1 MPKKRKRVNKFN
13 FKNLEQYQIR
23 NLIAILI
30 CLFFVGSL
38 SVGYA
43 VLSQSLKVDGSISLR
58 TKKDIRIT
66 NIGSFQS
73 TNHGYD
79 DYNPTY
85 NENSITTHINLP
97 ELTSM
102 VTYTVTIVNN
112 STLPMEVVN
121 IETPIYNNNDMIYDL
136 VGIKKQDI
144 ISANTTVTFT
154 VTFKYAPELVALP
167 ENTKLGSN
175 IKFSFIEH
183 KEQTSEYSKE
193 GLLLNLQGITAP
205 ENNKWIDQAQKKQMT
220 LSNVTYDETKK
231 AYYFSGDAFATLNE
245 AIIPE
250 TGDFTL
256 EVIFT
261 APEDLSVN
269 QDQAVV
275 AQISDT
281 ANDSGRFKINAKYE
295 NNQNKVLL
303 FYNDTGASTN
313 RFLYFNHSITSKQA
327 YSFQVVRT
335 GEQYKLYQDT
345 IDTKG
350 GMSYAGTA
358 KISQG
363 PFKLGKWHNNEK
375 QSYHGYIYAVRVY
388 NRALTLKELQNNN
401 ALDNEY
407 YNLTTEEKPTTLRQ
421 HALKYQISD
430 VGGDLYK
437 DNIGNYTYRGANP
450 NNYLKIG
457 DSTDLYRIIY
467 YHSDGSMKVINTT
480 YRYTG
485 AYDSSGNRTA
495 SSSIYCDV
503 AGTTSNEGDIY
514 GCNAWYN
521 SDSYTN
527 AGITGNVQNDAT
539 LNTYFNETYYNS
551 LSPSVKSK
559 IIKHDFAIGSGV
571 TGSNRDSQNSNSIT
585 TLWKGNIGLPTLADL
600 MNASNTNVTVG
611 TGQTYIS
618 NYLITI
624 AKPKEIYWTM
634 TVSADNTYDVF
645 AATLGSTFGRR
656 RVNRITQ
663 DAGGGVLYNFY
674 ASPSFYIDSDVE
686 YTGTGSPNNPFQI
699 P

>member
-1 MPKKRKRVNKFN
+1 
-13 FKNLEQYQIR
+13 
-23 NLIAILI
+23 
-30 CLFFVGSL
+30 
-38 SVGYA
+38 
-43 VLSQSLKVDGSISLR
+43 
-58 TKKDIRIT
+58 
-66 NIGSFQS
+66 
-73 TNHGYD
+73 
-79 DYNPTY
+79 
-85 NENSITTHINLP
+85 
-97 ELTSM
+97 
-102 VTYTVTIVNN
+102 
-112 STLPMEVVN
+112 MEVAN

-144 ISANTTVTFT
+144 IPATTTITFT
-154 VTFKYAPELVALP
+154 VTFKYAPELVTLP

-183 KEQTSEYSKE
+183 KEPTSEYSKA

-205 ENNKWIDQAQKKQMT
+205 ENNKWIDQAQKKQMD
-220 LSNVTYDETKK
+220 LSNVTYEQEKK

-275 AQISDT
+275 AQVSDT

-295 NNQNKVLL
+295 NNQSKALL

-313 RFLYFNHSITSKQA
+313 RFLYFNHSITSKQV
-327 YSFQVVRT
+327 YTFQVVRT
-335 GEQYKLYQDT
+335 GDQYKLYQDV
-345 IDTKG
+345 IDTKS
-350 GMSYAGTA
+350 GMSYASTA

-388 NRALTLKELQNNN
+388 NRALTLQELQNNN

-407 YNLTTEEKPTTLRQ
+407 YNLTTEEKPATLRE

-430 VGGDLYK
+430 VGGSLYK

-457 DSTDLYRIIY
+457 DSTDLYRIIH

-485 AYDSSGNRTA
+485 AYDASGNRTA
-495 SSSIYCDV
+495 ASSMYCNV

-514 GCNAWYN
+514 GCNAWYH
-521 SDSYTN
+521 SASFTN

-551 LSPSVKSK
+551 LSPSIKSK

-585 TLWKGNIGLPTLADL
+585 TLWNGNIGLPTLADL
-600 MNASNTNVTVG
+600 MNASTTNVTVG

-656 RVNRITQ
+656 RVNRTTQ
-663 DAGGGVLYNFY
+663 DAGDGVIYNFY
-674 ASPSFYIDSDVE
+674 ASPSFYLASDVK
-686 YTGTGSPNNPFQI
+686 YTGNGSQNDPFQI